1 MAKDKAI
8 SIILAIFLSFFT
20 FIYTWKEDK
29 AKFWW
34 CLALEVLLFWTF
46 VVPIGVWI
54 YTLYVTISRDSK
66 WYEKYK

>member
-8 SIILAIFLSFFT
+8 SIILAIFLGFFT

-34 CLALEVLLFWTF
+34 CLALEVLLFWTL
-46 VVPIGVWI
+46 VVPLGVWL
-54 YTLYVTISRDSK
+54 YTLYVTISRDSN
-66 WYEKYK
+66 WYSKYK